1 MNKQKLKIVLG
12 LVVIAFLSY
21 MLGDFLAI
29 KNGRKIDDKKV
40 VFRVEYR
47 EDDVD
52 FSLKS
57 MFKQMQ
63 RKYEKD
69 GFEVKYS
76 YFGNLYPKE
85 LDNAGVNIFV
95 RSYMINYDKRVFE
108 EAYNIYLVPYIYTLY
123 KEEFRNFDAYMS
135 PQKMFT
141 EASIDNGIDM
151 TYIKKEEFDNKKL
164 NRRHAKDVVYVYE
177 KRRDD
182 ILNYMQNVVNAKI
195 YSSTELAKLS
205 DGELEDVLSMAKVV
219 VFDSN
224 RDIVYDD
231 DYVPFGVYN
240 ILGYGVDVIL
250 DKGNVSPEIKGLSY
264 FASKEELMHKL
275 GIF

>member
-29 KNGRKIDDKKV
+29 KSGRKIDDKKV

-47 EDDVD
+47 EEDVD

-108 EAYNIYLVPYIYTLY
+108 KAHNIYLVPYIYILY

-135 PQKMFT
+135 PQKLFT
-141 EASIDNGIDM
+141 EASIKNGIDM
-151 TYIKKEEFDNKKL
+151 TYIKKEEFNNKKL
-164 NRRHAKDVVYVYE
+164 NRRHAKDIVYVYE
-177 KRRDD
+177 QRRDD
-182 ILNYMQNVVNAKI
+182 ILEYMQNVVGAKI
-195 YSSTELAKLS
+195 YTSTELAKLS
-205 DGELEDVLSMAKVV
+205 DGELENVLSMARVV

-240 ILGYGVDVIL
+240 ILGYGVNVIL
-250 DKGNVSPEIKGLSY
+250 DKGKVSPEIKGLSY
-264 FASKEELMHKL
+264 FASKEDLMHKL